1 MKATDDKYPSSVFIF
16 APVVYLF
23 ILAYATSSMV
33 PPMNPAADSLSSPAG
48 IGSNPQTDLGQVGH
62 ATKPILKSKDMV
74 KPPYSYIALIAMAIN
89 R

>member
-1 MKATDDKYPSSVFIF
+1 MA
-16 APVVYLF
+16 
-23 ILAYATSSMV
+23 
-33 PPMNPAADSLSSPAG
+33 PPMNPVADSVSSSVG
-48 IGSNPQTDLGQVGH
+48 IGTNPQTDLGQVSH